1 MENIEYLKKQISVT
15 INLFNAKRF
24 DELILKGRTLI
35 KKFPNQPIFYNITAL
50 AYNAVGKSEEAK
62 KLLIKILNNEPDNI
76 SVLNN
81 IGLVSV
87 ECGEDSEAEEYYN
100 RALKINS
107 DFVDVLVNLG
117 NLKTKQNKSDE
128 AKEFF
133 VKAIKINNKATTP
146 KLSLAGYHE
155 QSGNFEEAKNLY
167 KEILKND
174 PNYTIADKSLSLIH
188 KYENG
193 DNHLKMME
201 KKLTKNIDEEG
212 AQSLNFALGKAYED
226 IGDYEKSF
234 KFIQTANKLYKKNTN
249 YNVKNEI
256 QLFQKIKIF
265 FENNKIESLDNFGQ
279 KLIFV
284 LGMPRSGTTLT
295 EQILSSHKDVYGAGE
310 LPFLKDIVEKKLI
323 DKDDN
328 FDPNILNLMPEAL
341 IEMKMDYLKK
351 IEVFKNNK
359 EYLVDKSP
367 LNFKWIGFILA
378 MFPNSKIIHCT
389 RNSMDICWSNYK
401 NSFTSKSM
409 GYAYDL
415 DDLANF
421 YKGYDDL
428 TKFWVKKF
436 NNKIFNM
443 SYENL
448 IMNKELE
455 TKKMLKFCDLD
466 WDNNCLNFHKN
477 KRPVSTASLAQVRQ
491 PLYSS
496 SVKKWENYSNNLETL
511 KKKLID

>member
-35 KKFPNQPIFYNITAL
+35 KKFPDQPIFYNITAL
-50 AYNAVGKSEEAK
+50 AYNAVGKGGEAK
-62 KLLIKILNNEPDNI
+62 KLLIKILKSEPQNTSI
-76 SVLNN
+76 LNN
-81 IGLVSV
+81 IGLASV
-87 ECGEDSEAEEYYN
+87 GCGEDSEAEEYYN
-100 RALKINS
+100 KALKINS
-107 DFVDVLVNLG
+107 DFVDALVNLG
-117 NLKTKQNKSDE
+117 NLKTKQNKNDE
-128 AKEFF
+128 AKKLY
-133 VKAIKINNKATTP
+133 VKAIKINNKVITP
-146 KLSLAGYHE
+146 KLALAGYHE

-188 KYENG
+188 KYKDG
-193 DNHLKMME
+193 DSHLRLME
-201 KKLTKNIDEEG
+201 EKLTKNIDEDD
-212 AQSLNFALGKAYED
+212 AQRLNFALGKAYED

-234 KFIQTANKLYKKNTN
+234 KFIQAANKIYKKTTN

-256 QLFQKIKIF
+256 RLFQKIKTF
-265 FENNKIESLDNFGQ
+265 FENNKIKPLDNYGQ
-279 KLIFV
+279 KLIFI

-295 EQILSSHKDVYGAGE
+295 EQILSSHKNVYGAGE
-310 LPFLKDIVEKKLI
+310 LSFLKDIVEKKLI
-323 DKDDN
+323 SKDDN
-328 FDPNILNLMPEAL
+328 FDPNVLNLKHEIL
-341 IEMKMDYLKK
+341 LEIKMDYLKK
-351 IEVFKNNK
+351 IEVFKNKK
-359 EYLVDKSP
+359 EYLIDKAP

-389 RNSMDICWSNYK
+389 RNPMDVCWSNYK
-401 NSFTSKSM
+401 NSFPSQSM
-409 GYAYDL
+409 GYTYDL

-421 YKGYDDL
+421 YKGYDNL

-436 NNKIFNM
+436 NSKIFNI

-448 IMNKELE
+448 VLNKELE

-466 WDNNCLNFHKN
+466 WDNNCLDFHKN
-477 KRPVSTASLAQVRQ
+477 KRSVSTASLAQVRQ

-511 KKKLID
+511 KRQLID